1 MIISYDQDKCNAM
14 DPDVSPDSNFLE
26 KSQIVFSLFD
36 FFSRPAPPA
45 TLHTSELVPAMF
57 GLETLTLSLVG
68 LYEFN
73 VIKISQNAGNISRN
87 LQQSHTVTLIIFL
100 LIFYSRGLKLNR
112 RVHFPL
118 QQSEQSLH
126 TASHLFRDDSSNY
139 RVKIRII
146 NPIVIILV
154 L

>member
-1 MIISYDQDKCNAM
+1 M
-14 DPDVSPDSNFLE
+14 DPDVSPGSNFLE
-26 KSQIVFSLFD
+26 KNQIVFSMFD
-36 FFSRPAPPA
+36 FFSPLTPPA
-45 TLHTSELVPAMF
+45 TLHQRVGPNMF

-118 QQSEQSLH
+118 QQSE
-126 TASHLFRDDSSNY
+126 
-139 RVKIRII
+139 
-146 NPIVIILV
+146 
-154 L
+154 